1 MPTALQTKYWESL
14 KGRVSPNKGKK
25 FPYKARPNAVG
36 REVWN
41 KGIKLPE
48 DICKKMSESRQEGIL
63 KGSVKSWNKGKKMS
77 SEYIEKNRQAQLG
90 KTLSMETRIKMSES
104 KRGAKSYQWKGG
116 ITEENHKIRTS
127 FEMRLWRKA
136 CFERD
141 KFTCQKCFDSKGGNL
156 NAHHIN
162 NFSTFPEL
170 RTSIQNGITF
180 CKPCHQNFHKE
191 YGNRNNTKLQLQE
204 FLNKE

>member
-63 KGSVKSWNKGKKMS
+63 KRSVKSWNKGKKMS

-104 KRGAKSYQWKGG
+104 KRGAKAYQWKGG

-191 YGNRNNTKLQLQE
+191 YGNRNNTKRQLQE